1 MRLPLSVAM
10 ILLLSACGR
19 GEKPADELAR
29 LDNELAAAGIADPA
43 LDPALAAALQDQ
55 IMVDPQLLQQSNANA
70 IRPPDRPDTGT
81 VAPVDI
87 AARPE
92 TAPPSGLT
100 AAPEPKGDCPE
111 CRARSGAL
119 TLGAVAERGRDRRV
133 AGCAGR
139 IGYSAAWA
147 NRLPVAVPLYP
158 DARVVE
164 AAGVDEPGCALRL
177 VTFRSS
183 APLGRLAD
191 WYYTKGRSAGYAAEH
206 RAESGTHTVG
216 GTRGGAA
223 FLAYLRPLDGG
234 GTEVDLIANGE

>member
-1 MRLPLSVAM
+1 MRP
-10 ILLLSACGR
+10 LLLLAAITLTACGP
-19 GEKPADELAR
+19 GEAPADDLAR
-29 LDNELAAAGIADPA
+29 LDDELAVADTADPA
-43 LDPALAAALQDQ
+43 RDPALAAALQDQ

-70 IRPPDRPDTGT
+70 IRPPDRPDTGAT
-81 VAPVDI
+81 APVDI

-92 TAPPSGLT
+92 AAPPPGLVP
-100 AAPEPKGDCPE
+100 APEPEADCPD
-111 CRARSGAL
+111 CRARIGAL

-147 NRLPVAVPLYP
+147 NRLPAAAPLYP

-191 WYYTKGRSAGYAAEH
+191 WYYTKGRAAGYSAEH
-206 RAESGTHTVG
+206 RAEGGTHVIG
-216 GTRGGAA
+216 GTRGEAA
-223 FLAYLRPLDGG
+223 FLAYLRPRGDG
-234 GTEVDLIANGE
+234 GTEVDLIANGG